1 MKKAINSKYNQGI
14 PLEELFAGL
23 LSGVLLAF
31 SFPPYPF
38 RFLVF
43 FAFVPIFNYFTNI
56 FPRRFEEQ
64 KSRPGSEKET
74 WKFVV
79 SRGFLVGFSLG
90 VAFFSILIFWIANLI
105 PESSV
110 HHPEVIIPGLVL
122 LIIYLSLYPAISGIA
137 LSCLVGRFGS
147 WALILAPSI
156 WSLTELARS
165 RGELGFSW
173 GVVAYSL
180 VKYPIAIQG
189 ASVYGMFGLSLMVV
203 LVNLLITIV
212 VFGVRGRSGWRMKAF
227 FVAFIVVISHL
238 LWGRYEIRK
247 VDSFVNASKG
257 AMVAVVQPNTDLG
270 IKWKPAFRD
279 SIFRDLE
286 RYLERS
292 ASGGAELVIFPET
305 AAPVSFKATPKYLS
319 ELERCAFENG
329 VDVLIGFI
337 DHTLSGNDWFSH
349 NAAGLINKKGEFVDV
364 YHKINLLPF
373 GEKIPFSQYF
383 GFLERLNFGQA
394 NFRAGKK
401 RTIFPSPAGRFSVLI
416 CFESTF
422 SDFTRRF
429 VNDGAQFLVNV
440 TNDGWFGGN
449 RGPWQ
454 HAEMAVL
461 RAVENRVTL
470 LRAAN
475 TGISLIVDPA
485 GRIRE
490 KLGMG
495 VSGILYDK
503 VIVPDGK
510 TLFTRFGHLI
520 FFFIVLFDVIIF
532 IILRLLE

>member
-1 MKKAINSKYNQGI
+1 MKRDLNSKHNHGI
-14 PLEELFAGL
+14 PSEELFAGL

-38 RFLVF
+38 RFFVF
-43 FAFVPIFNYFTNI
+43 FAFIPLFNYFANV
-56 FPRRFEEQ
+56 FPRRLEDR
-64 KSRPGSEKET
+64 KNIPGSEKGT
-74 WKFVV
+74 WRFVV
-79 SRGFLVGFSLG
+79 SRGFLVGFSSG

-122 LIIYLSLYPAISGIA
+122 LVIYLSLYPAISGIA
-137 LSCLVGRFGS
+137 LSYLVGRFGS

-156 WSLTELARS
+156 WSITELARS

-173 GVVAYSL
+173 GVSAYSL

-189 ASVYGMFGLSLMVV
+189 ASVYGMFGLSFMIV
-203 LVNLLITIV
+203 LVNLLVTIV
-212 VFGVRGRSGWRMKAF
+212 IFGVRGRSGWRIKAF
-227 FVAFIVVISHL
+227 FVVFVVVIFHL
-238 LWGRYEIRK
+238 FWGRYEIRK
-247 VDSFVNASKG
+247 VDSFENVSKG
-257 AMVAVVQPNTDLG
+257 TMVAVVQPNTDLG

-286 RYLERS
+286 RYVERS
-292 ASGGAELVIFPET
+292 AKGGAELVIFPET
-305 AAPVSFKATPKYLS
+305 AAPVSFKATPKYLI

-329 VDVLIGFI
+329 VDILIGFI
-337 DHTLSGNDWFSH
+337 DHTLSGNNWFSH
-349 NAAGLINKKGEFVDV
+349 NAAGLINKKGELVDV

-383 GFLERLNFGQA
+383 SFLESLNFGQA
-394 NFRAGKK
+394 NFKAGKK

-429 VNDGAQFLVNV
+429 VNDGAQFLVNI
-440 TNDGWFGGN
+440 TNDGWFGGD

-461 RAVENRVTL
+461 RAVENRVVL

-475 TGISLIVDPA
+475 TGISMIVDPA
-485 GRIRE
+485 GRVRE
-490 KLGMG
+490 RLGMG
-495 VSGILYDK
+495 VNGVLYDK
-503 VIVPDGK
+503 VIAPGSK

-520 FFFIVLFDVIIF
+520 FFFIVLFNVAIF
-532 IILRLLE
+532 IILKLLE